1 MCTKSFNFTSFVSDL
16 ITLEVSHY
24 VDNSLGAPRA
34 LQDEEADSSSESLQH
49 GFSVVPFTC

>member
-16 ITLEVSHY
+16 IRLEVSHY

-34 LQDEEADSSSESLQH
+34 LQDEEADSSSESSER